1 MAKEPKSSQP
11 PHGEGPSRHKGTQQH
26 GWSPDV
32 DETRQQDN
40 PSAHRSFHPDQ
51 HAPDKGPG
59 RTVSKEEAGNPHG
72 RPVKSTSH
80 RGEEQSKARSDEKG
94 MHDTGPKGRS
104 QRPSGTR
111 DASATTGVDPQ
122 DPPGNRR
129 AR

>member
-11 PHGEGPSRHKGTQQH
+11 PHGEGPSRHKGTHQH

-40 PSAHRSFHPDQ
+40 PSTHRSLHPDQ
-51 HAPDKGPG
+51 HAPDKGP
-59 RTVSKEEAGNPHG
+59 RRKASEEEAGNPHG
-72 RPVKSTSH
+72 RPVKSVSH

-104 QRPSGTR
+104 PRPSGTR

-122 DPPGNRR
+122 DPPGSRN